1 MQAYRIVWI
10 IICVLCI
17 EIGTLSSKLLS
28 QSPSDI
34 SHLADVYIKVYRQGT
49 AYVYDLFWS
58 KHPELLRPQG
68 QFSVAMYEK
77 YGYYEG
83 YSEGL
88 PGSKEF
94 NVSAVP
100 YGCFF
105 HVESSNI
112 PNYLDI
118 YVNLGGCNT
127 ADVACICIYYIALYV
142 RYFWQ
147 LTL

>member
-1 MQAYRIVWI
+1 MQAYSIIRI

-17 EIGTLSSKLLS
+17 EIDKLSSKLIS
-28 QSPSDI
+28 QSPSDT
-34 SHLADVYIKVYRQGT
+34 SHLGDVYIKVYRQGT
-49 AYVYDLFWS
+49 AYVYDAFWS
-58 KHPELLRPQG
+58 KHPELLRPRG

-88 PGSKEF
+88 PGSEEF

-118 YVNLGGCNT
+118 YVNLGGCST
-127 ADVACICIYYIALYV
+127 AGDVCICIYYIG
-142 RYFWQ
+142 FMIG
-147 LTL
+147 TSDN